1 VHEPLQSALHL
12 VVQVADVETA
22 THCVVQWSSQHAP
35 QEASQS
41 VDDDADAD
49 PSDESDDDELEVHDA
64 LQPAEQRVLQ
74 SVVQSNM
81 GGLVEHFVVQSVP
94 QVETHVAS
102 ADVVHMLLHVC
113 SSFAAHAS
121 SQLAGAH
128 WVAQS
133 FCKTTEHW
141 ALASILI
148 LPQSAI
154 SARAVWGKARSA
166 TNGTAANAQRTQVFV
181 DFMGSRGAI
190 YEPPANHRK
199 MSCCVGQVGR
209 KYVTR
214 RRNLCIHASARV
226 RAEKATCVG
235 VGLPSRPNPHACPN
249 SMIRVIPRGARAF
262 F

>member
-12 VVQVADVETA
+12 VVQVAVVETA

-41 VDDDADAD
+41 VDDDADTD
-49 PSDESDDDELEVHDA
+49 PSESDDDELEVHDA

-94 QVETHVAS
+94 QVETQVAS
-102 ADVVHMLLHVC
+102 ADAVHMLLHVC
-113 SSFAAHAS
+113 SSFAAHAF

-133 FCKTTEHW
+133 FCVTKEHC
-141 ALASILI
+141 ALASTSKF
-148 LPQSAI
+148 PQSAI
-154 SARAVWGKARSA
+154 SARAVCGNARIA

-181 DFMGSRGAI
+181 DFMTRHSAIDEPRAISR
-190 YEPPANHRK
+190 E
-199 MSCCVGQVGR
+199 MSCRVGHVGR

-214 RRNLCIHASARV
+214 SRKCRSQMVDTRRGPKPHRTQS
-226 RAEKATCVG
+226 VG
-235 VGLPSRPNPHACPN
+235 VPLRRLPR
-249 SMIRVIPRGARAF
+249 RAASSQTPP
-262 F
+262 